1 MATKQRTSS
10 PNYFGNLKTSDANLS
25 SGANVNIFNATAKG
39 ARATG
44 INLGPKGPTQ
54 AEKEKA
60 QSDAIVAHN
69 LENSPQINWSQFQNI
84 PNSLQ
89 QNIMSI
95 VTEKAAERGYL
106 THLTKRSGA
115 TDFIGKSEIASQI
128 NSNED
133 LIMNH
138 IPGQLEKFSA
148 ILDGF
153 PEDAYNNNFS
163 VMNDPKDVT
172 FNSNLSAGKGE
183 YSIDENFNILVDGKS
198 VNEIKPLE
206 PINYEMGSQM
216 LKTFTSA
223 YDNGVALSKNELGLA
238 STNFKMALNKNGTG
252 ALLST
257 AFDDTMSMNGTL
269 LNQDDYKNE
278 IAAIRGDDPDAK
290 MQAIEKIKLAV
301 TDAYLEKL
309 TQQAND
315 GVAFKQ
321 SKNNP
326 TITSGSTIAGVP
338 GYGSEDG
345 NIDVMNFYNNF
356 DFGYDAVKK
365 GVNNSMPNRAA
376 ILSGNTTGNFPDEYN
391 LEQHLGNR
399 PEISDLGIYLA
410 SNGYNLGIIGRN
422 FIFEGEEMDGE
433 QAKAQAISKFTTDE
447 KRKYFNPQST
457 KQEQANILG
466 KYITPGKNKYS
477 LSSRKLGTAN
487 TKEERSKYAFDVDP
501 NNPETLQAAINKLSK
516 LN

>member
-25 SGANVNIFNATAKG
+25 GGANVNIFNATAKG
-39 ARATG
+39 ARSTG

-60 QSDAIVAHN
+60 QSDAVVAHN

-95 VTEKAAERGYL
+95 VKEKAAERGYL

-238 STNFKMALNKNGTG
+238 STNFKMALNKGGTG

-269 LNQDDYKNE
+269 LNQDDYQNE

-326 TITSGSTIAGVP
+326 TITTSGDPSNIPLNNIPLSSAADYFLNQHD
-338 GYGSEDG
+338 YGENALSFEGDG
-345 NIDVMNFYNNF
+345 SLSARS
-356 DFGYDAVKK
+356 FG
-365 GVNNSMPNRAA
+365 
-376 ILSGNTTGNFPDEYN
+376 DE
-391 LEQHLGNR
+391 
-399 PEISDLGIYLA
+399 PATSDLGLYLQNNNILLEKTPSTGNTYVMDGLEMDKNDFLVNVKQQA
-410 SNGYNLGIIGRN
+410 ELESTDKKDSNG
-422 FIFEGEEMDGE
+422 
-433 QAKAQAISKFTTDE
+433 
-447 KRKYFNPQST
+447 KRF
-457 KQEQANILG
+457 
-466 KYITPGKNKYS
+466 KNKFEYIRS
-477 LSSRKLGTAN
+477 LPDIQKIELMKEYADEIKEGISGGFTLRPLKLSGDNTGERKKLN
-487 TKEERSKYAFDVDP
+487 RIKFDINDT
-501 NNPETLQAAINKLSK
+501 NSFQRAINKLSK

>member
-1 MATKQRTSS
+1 
-10 PNYFGNLKTSDANLS
+10 
-25 SGANVNIFNATAKG
+25 
-39 ARATG
+39 
-44 INLGPKGPTQ
+44 
-54 AEKEKA
+54 
-60 QSDAIVAHN
+60 
-69 LENSPQINWSQFQNI
+69 
-84 PNSLQ
+84 
-89 QNIMSI
+89 MSI

-238 STNFKMALNKNGTG
+238 STNFKMALNKGGTG

-269 LNQDDYKNE
+269 LNQDDYQNE

-326 TITSGSTIAGVP
+326 SAKESK
-338 GYGSEDG
+338 YGKI
-345 NIDVMNFYNNF
+345 IDER
-356 DFGYDAVKK
+356 
-365 GVNNSMPNRAA
+365 VNT
-376 ILSGNTTGNFPDEYN
+376 GGNFSIEGKYQVLKHGNEYKLFTAGGPYKSFDARAPYRN
-391 LEQHLGNR
+391 TVTLS
-399 PEISDLGIYLA
+399 SDPV
-410 SNGYNLGIIGRN
+410 
-422 FIFEGEEMDGE
+422 
-433 QAKAQAISKFTTDE
+433 
-447 KRKYFNPQST
+447 KRKQQILEAVSGDVSQGFEWST
-457 KQEQANILG
+457 
-466 KYITPGKNKYS
+466 
-477 LSSRKLGTAN
+477 
-487 TKEERSKYAFDVDP
+487 
-501 NNPETLQAAINKLSK
+501 PETDWSSAPESNVPFIGPQPPTN
-516 LN
+516 N